1 MRTRRMLSLAL
12 AVLTVG
18 QPGTTVAAT
27 EYVSA
32 PVFGGTFMWT
42 TPALTVVPPTGIGFL
57 GVATFRGRFVAVER
71 NRVASTS
78 IDGATW
84 VGHALPGSN
93 GNATTA
99 LIAAG
104 TNRVAIIGQGVAWTS
119 LDGDAWTAASAPPLG
134 PAKPTALTAL
144 ADGFVAVGT
153 APGGRRAAAWVSA
166 DGSSWTASADQSAF
180 DHFCPTAVAAAPTGR
195 LTAVGDDCYP
205 YLARPAVA
213 ISDDGGLTWRRAP
226 AQTQLSEE
234 GRLTAVLAGGPG
246 FVAVGAIIR
255 DVYPGAS
262 GTAMFVSADGLAWR
276 RVGYFAPPAIGSGR
290 IVLNAI
296 PGGYLA
302 VGTSRGSATF
312 VSVDGQRWTRST
324 SLPATPQPDYSDYDD
339 ALNGFAVNGNAIVGV
354 GTTDY
359 VHIEMRP
366 GSFTVVG
373 TLAPGP
379 AVIGQIPVPPVIPTP
394 RPPSAGP
401 QPSFPGKVTWAVQ
414 PLPVSAPPGAVVLG
428 SSVSDVTRWRGGFA
442 AVGSESFK
450 PAIDGPYSHRRAVVW
465 TSPDGAK
472 WTEHPLPSDC
482 GGGAI
487 AATRT
492 AIVVAG
498 RAAICRSTDGVG
510 WTRAI
515 DTPRIPYGGAD
526 FFDVI
531 AGGPGFI
538 LTMGY
543 YAYASATWSVK
554 VWHSADGLHWR
565 SAGRPAALGNV
576 APQAV
581 AAGPRGIVILGQ
593 SYIRGSGYVPTVVPL
608 RSTDG
613 VTWSRGLRQRAFE
626 PSSFTATTGDQSPA
640 SMISGG
646 PGYVAAGS
654 YQPRSRTGAA
664 VWTSPDGLA
673 WQRVHFVLPAGGY
686 VEFIGLARIGPGYA
700 VVGILAPPSQEDP
713 ARPTVWLSPDA
724 TRWRSGV
731 SLPLPTDGP
740 VDWVEVT
747 GVAGGSARIVAV
759 GVRYEGG
766 GPRAAEVWT
775 GTYRAP

>member
-1 MRTRRMLSLAL
+1 MRTRRLLGLAL
-12 AVLTVG
+12 AALITS
-18 QPGTTVAAT
+18 QPVTTVTAT
-27 EYVSA
+27 EYASA

-42 TPALTVVPPTGIGFL
+42 TPALTIVPPTGIGFL

-78 IDGATW
+78 LDGATW
-84 VGHALPGSN
+84 VGHQLPGPN
-93 GNATTA
+93 GGAAPA
-99 LIAAG
+99 LVAAG

-134 PAKPTALTAL
+134 PAKPTALTAVGG
-144 ADGFVAVGT
+144 GFVAVGI

-166 DGSSWTASADQSAF
+166 DGSSWTSSTDQSAF
-180 DHFCPTAVAAAPTGR
+180 DHFCPTSVAAAPTGR
-195 LTAVGDDCYP
+195 LVAVGDDCYP
-205 YLARPAVA
+205 HLARPAVA

-255 DVYPGAS
+255 DVYPGWPPDI
-262 GTAMFVSADGLAWR
+262 AMFVSSDGLAWR
-276 RVGYFAPPAIGSGR
+276 RVGYFEGKPGWGR
-290 IVLNAI
+290 PFLNAI

-302 VGTSRGSATF
+302 VDTRGLRPAAF
-312 VSVDGQRWTRST
+312 VSVDGLRWTRST
-324 SLPATPQPDYSDYDD
+324 SLPA
-339 ALNGFAVNGNAIVGV
+339 ALRATNGDVNDTINGFAVNGDEIVGV
-354 GTTDY
+354 GTADFSH
-359 VHIEMRP
+359 VDHKP
-366 GSFTVVG
+366 GAFTVLG

-394 RPPSAGP
+394 RPPSVAP

-442 AVGSESFK
+442 AVGAESFE
-450 PAIDGPYSHRRAVVW
+450 PSIDGPYVNGRSVVW
-465 TSPDGAK
+465 TSSDGMQ

-482 GGGAI
+482 ANAGVI

-492 AIVVAG
+492 VIVVASTAG
-498 RAAICRSTDGVG
+498 ICRSTDGVR
-510 WTRAI
+510 WTRAM
-515 DTPRIPYGGAD
+515 DTPRIPYGVSG
-526 FFDVI
+526 FFDVV

-538 LTMGY
+538 LTM
-543 YAYASATWSVK
+543 ATATSTTVSVK
-554 VWHSADGLHWR
+554 VWHSADGLQWR
-565 SAGRPAALGNV
+565 SAGRPAAFTNV
-576 APQAV
+576 EPRAV

-593 SYIRGSGYVPTVVPL
+593 PYIRGSGYVPTVVPL
-608 RSTDG
+608 RSPDG

-626 PSSFTATTGDQSPA
+626 PSSSDWGKT

-646 PGYVAAGS
+646 PGYISAGS

-673 WQRVHFVLPAGGY
+673 WKRVHFVMPASGF
-686 VEFIGLARIGPGYA
+686 VEFAGLARIGPGYA

-724 TRWRSGV
+724 THWRSGV

-740 VDWVEVT
+740 VAWVEVT

-759 GVRYEGG
+759 GDRYEGG
-766 GPRAAEVWT
+766 RHRAAEVWT